1 VSCIDRYIAVAL
13 MKGWTLV
20 LVILL
25 AVFSLFVFVAELDH
39 VDSRYHIVDAL
50 RFVVFTMPQRAL
62 DLSPVISL
70 LGSLAALAALA
81 KHNELIGIQ
90 AAGITLARLVRS
102 VAAPATLLIM
112 LLALVSEYIAAPL
125 YQKAETQRSITQ
137 SANANMLKRGG
148 LWSNN
153 GQRFFNVHTLRL
165 GRIPYGIDLYEFKPD
180 GQLRISIHA
189 NHAEVGNN
197 SRKWN
202 LIDVRYK
209 ELIDDDMVSRHL
221 PELDMGPFWSRD
233 ELPVLSISTAGMSL
247 SGLYEYIRYLT
258 DTGQRTERF
267 ELAFWRKTTIPLA
280 AGIMVLLA
288 TPIGAEPNPQRRT
301 AFGRRIAIGSI
312 IGIFFYLGTQIIH
325 ATGLL
330 LQLNMALI
338 TLSPILILLAASVFL
353 LYRMRW

>member
-1 VSCIDRYIAVAL
+1 MSCIDRYIAVAL
-13 MKGWTLV
+13 LKGWALV

-25 AVFSLFVFVAELDH
+25 AVFSLFVFVTELDH
-39 VDSRYHIVDAL
+39 VDSQYHITDAM
-50 RFVVFTMPQRAL
+50 RFVVFTMPQRTL
-62 DLSPVISL
+62 DLSPVITL
-70 LGSLAALAALA
+70 LGSLGALAALA

-90 AAGITLARLVRS
+90 ASGITLTRLVRS
-102 VAAPATLLIM
+102 VAVPAALLTI
-112 LLALVSEYIAAPL
+112 LLVLVSEYIAAPL
-125 YQKAETQRSITQ
+125 YQKAETQRSIIQ
-137 SANANMLKRGG
+137 SANANLLKGSG

-153 GQRFFNVHTLRL
+153 GLRYFNVHTLRL

-197 SRKWN
+197 SRKWS
-202 LIDVRYK
+202 LIDVTYK
-209 ELIDDDMVSRHL
+209 ELIDGNMVSQHL

-233 ELPVLSISTAGMSL
+233 ELPVLTMSTAGMSL
-247 SGLYEYIRYLT
+247 SGLFEYIRHLA

-267 ELAFWRKTTIPLA
+267 ELAFWRKITIPLA

-288 TPIGAEPNPQRRT
+288 TPIGAEPNPRRRT

-312 IGIFFYLGTQIIH
+312 IGIIFYLGTRIIH
-325 ATGLL
+325 STGLL
-330 LQLNMALI
+330 LELNIALI

>member
-1 VSCIDRYIAVAL
+1 MSCIDRYIAVAL
-13 MKGWTLV
+13 LKGWTLV

-25 AVFSLFVFVAELDH
+25 AIFSLFVFIAELDH
-39 VDSRYHIVDAL
+39 VDSRYHVVDAL
-50 RFVVFTMPQRAL
+50 RFVAFSAPQRAL
-62 DLSPVISL
+62 DLSPVIAL
-70 LGSLAALAALA
+70 LGSLGALAALA

-90 AAGITLARLVRS
+90 TAGITLTRLVRS
-102 VAAPATLLIM
+102 VAVPAALLII
-112 LLALVSEYIAAPL
+112 LLAVVSEYIAAPL
-125 YQKAETQRSITQ
+125 YQRAETQRSITR
-137 SANANMLKRGG
+137 SASANMLKGGG
-148 LWSNN
+148 LWSSN
-153 GQRFFNVHTLRL
+153 GLRFFNVHKLRL

-233 ELPVLSISTAGMSL
+233 ELPVLTMSTAGMSL
-247 SGLYEYIRYLT
+247 SGLYEYIRHLT

-267 ELAFWRKTTIPLA
+267 EMAFWRKATIPLA

-288 TPIGAEPNPQRRT
+288 TPIGAEPNPRRRT
-301 AFGRRIAIGSI
+301 AFGRRIAIGST

-330 LQLNMALI
+330 LKLNTALI
-338 TLSPILILLAASVFL
+338 TLSPILVLLAASVFL